1 MLRFLITLTAT
12 LAVVFSTMAQ
22 EVTYGIYPTDAR
34 IVPWGTAKAET
45 YNIAIRIDDPSLAGS
60 QLTAISFP
68 LNTEASTLKDG
79 VAFIT
84 RQLKLTS
91 GKAVPDVCSTE
102 FTPAAEGWT
111 EVKLAEPFTLDG
123 EPFYAGFSITVDKA
137 DSEADKNPILLA
149 LGGQR
154 DGLYLGTNRTYRK
167 WEEKNVALSR
177 TSPIVVTLVGD
188 FNHEAAAGICYLDD
202 QRIKRGAVSQV
213 KATIVNHGTTDIYSL
228 SYTYST
234 TVGNLQGTL
243 ELEKPIPASPFGTR
257 STLKFDVP
265 AQAELGQT
273 KGTLTITGVNG
284 QSNAD
289 HSTSASHTIEA
300 MKVVPVKRPL
310 LEEFTGTWCGW
321 CPRGYMGLLL
331 LNERHPDDFVGAS
344 YHEGDVMTV
353 TEDYPVFVQG
363 YPAANIDRCHD
374 TDAYK
379 GDTNRDMGIEETW
392 RNACQEETPA
402 NVYVQAKLNDDKT
415 EILVT
420 SQYEFAVDQNDASYG
435 VAYIVTAD
443 SLCGSGSLWA
453 QHSYFPGVTDY
464 GPEMDMFTHGHE
476 YLFLVYDDVV
486 IAQSGAGG
494 ATISGVIPTTVH
506 EEDTFSHEYTFKLAK
521 MNSLLNGESLVQNKN
536 KLNVIALLYD
546 RNAKKVVN
554 CAKVH
559 VDNPNQAEE
568 LPAIIEH
575 AACTRVR
582 HYGIDGKP
590 MPASAHGFTIV
601 SMSDGSIQKVFKQ

>member
-111 EVKLAEPFTLDG
+111 EVKLTEPFTLDG
-123 EPFYAGFSITVDKA
+123 EPFYAGFSITVDKV

-234 TVGNLQGTL
+234 AAGDLQGTL

-257 STLKFDVP
+257 SILKFDVP

-273 KGTLTITGVNG
+273 EGTLIISGVNG

-289 HSTSASHTIEA
+289 HCTSASHTIEA

-331 LNERHPDDFVGAS
+331 LNERHPDEFVGAS

-443 SLCGSGSLWA
+443 SLCGTGSLWA

-506 EEDTFSHEYTFKLAK
+506 EEDTFSHEYTFTLAK

-559 VDNPNQAEE
+559 VANPSQAEE

>member
-84 RQLKLTS
+84 RHLKLTS

-273 KGTLTITGVNG
+273 EGTLTITGVNG

-559 VDNPNQAEE
+559 VANSNQAEE